1 MIIRIRSFVLQ
12 HSQTHQQIW
21 KKVLVLF
28 VTVLALFLLTEIFS
42 EFSMFLAS
50 QIYLIFQHIDPNG
63 SFLLISIHHIF
74 QAIFA
79 LVFIGVIKK
88 IMNKNWSD
96 FGFNTNEWRFAIKR
110 VLQFCAIWFGVQ
122 SIIAVSMILSGSSP
136 VPFHFPLTGRNFV
149 GYFLFQVL
157 LSGTSEE
164 ILFRAMVIFPML
176 FVGKRAGLSDKTNS
190 IIAVVV
196 SILIFMLAHVNFS
209 FNPFMVTN
217 FNFMQQLTVITFGSF
232 YAYLLLKTRSLIGS
246 MLAHNW
252 LNGVIVL
259 IGLFVNLVF
268 G

>member
-1 MIIRIRSFVLQ
+1 MIIRIRCIIQYL
-12 HSQTHQQIW
+12 SQIYQQFF
-21 KKVLVLF
+21 KKVLLLF
-28 VTVLALFLLTEIFS
+28 VTALVLFLLTQIFS
-42 EFSMFLAS
+42 KFSFYLAS
-50 QIYLIFQHIDPNG
+50 LIYPRWQHLDPDG
-63 SFLLISIHHIF
+63 SYLFISIHHIF

-79 LVFIGVIKK
+79 LVCIGVIKK
-88 IMNKNWSD
+88 IMNKSWSD

-122 SIIAVSMILSGSSP
+122 SVIATSMILSGTTP
-136 VPFHFPLTGRNFV
+136 VPFHFPLTGLNFV

-176 FVGKRAGLSDKTNS
+176 YVGKRSGLSEKTNT
-190 IIAVVV
+190 IIAVLV
-196 SILIFMLAHVNFS
+196 SILIFMLAHVNFN
-209 FNPFMVTN
+209 FNPLRVTN
-217 FNFMQQLTVITFGSF
+217 FNFMQQLTIITFGAF
-232 YAYLLLKTRSLIGS
+232 YAYLLLKTRSLVGS

-259 IGLFVNLVF
+259 IGLLANLVF